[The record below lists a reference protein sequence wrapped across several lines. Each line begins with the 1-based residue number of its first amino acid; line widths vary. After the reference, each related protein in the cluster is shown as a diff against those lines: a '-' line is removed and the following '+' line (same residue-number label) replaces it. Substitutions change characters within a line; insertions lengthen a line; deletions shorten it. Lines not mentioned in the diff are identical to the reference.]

1 MFEINLIHA
10 CESGHVFECIH
21 L

>member
-1 MFEINLIHA
+1 MFEINMIHA
-10 CESGHVFECIH
+10 CESGHVFECIN